1 MIESMSLL
9 RCALTGVYSTILCI
23 VLVRVTGQTGQSAEH
38 HYLLLYYY
46 YYKFKKSNIIIKYIC
61 SIQRDRWIYHD
72 MIYMYV

>member
-1 MIESMSLL
+1 MSLL

-23 VLVRVTGQTGQSAEH
+23 VLVRVTGQTDQSAEH
-38 HYLLLYYY
+38 HYVLNYYF
-46 YYKFKKSNIIIKYIC
+46 KFKKSNNNKIHIC